1 MKSSVTDSQTNSI
14 RKWSTLQRVPSR
26 TEDWELTF
34 SIVKAKSIGHGGSGT
49 VFAIDQSKVIKVF
62 SGDTYG
68 KMDLE
73 REKDIFETLQS
84 REFSKL
90 VVNFKYQWTSGLVL
104 ERLESTL
111 RQRLVGILPPSQ
123 PPLALQWVQEC
134 SAAVKFI
141 HSHNV
146 IHGDLGCQNFLV
158 DSDEHVKLCDFAG
171 SRLGDL
177 DAWIAYEVRSQHP
190 KYSGQQPTI
199 KTEIFALGSVFFEI
213 YTSRPPFPSA
223 SNLVIRQKFF
233 AGEFPIQEVPDPDV
247 RHVIQTCWAGEYEN
261 VSDICSALE
270 NVGKLR

>member
-1 MKSSVTDSQTNSI
+1 MKSSVADSRTNSI
-14 RKWSTLQRVPSR
+14 RRWSPLQKVPPR

-49 VFAIDQSKVIKVF
+49 VFAIDQSKVIKIF
-62 SGDTYG
+62 PGDTYG
-68 KMDLE
+68 NMDLE
-73 REKDIFETLQS
+73 REKEIFEILQS
-84 REFSKL
+84 RESSKL
-90 VVNFKYQWTSGLVL
+90 VVTFKYQWTSGLVL

-141 HSHNV
+141 HSHDV

-158 DSDEHVKLCDFAG
+158 DSDGHIKLCDFAG
-171 SRLGDL
+171 SKLRDL
-177 DAWIAYEVRSQHP
+177 DAWISYEVRSQHP
-190 KYSGQQPTI
+190 TYSGQQPTI

-213 YTSRPPFPSA
+213 YTSRPPFPLES
-223 SNLVIRQKFF
+223 SLIVRQKFF
-233 AGEFPIQEVPDPDV
+233 AGEFPIQEVSDPDV
-247 RHVIQTCWAGEYEN
+247 RHVIQFCWAGEYEN

-270 NVGKLR
+270 HVGEFL